1 MAIQVLKKIKSSHA
15 EVFYKKAI
23 LKIYEHSQENTRSM
37 LLTLQ
42 ADGCNLSASASSLLW
57 FIQDCLYLDHL
68 KRGFRP

>member
-1 MAIQVLKKIKSSHA
+1 MDIQVLKKLKSSHG

-42 ADGCNLSASASSLLW
+42 ADGCNLSASASLLW
-57 FIQDCLYLDHL
+57 FIQVCLYLDHI